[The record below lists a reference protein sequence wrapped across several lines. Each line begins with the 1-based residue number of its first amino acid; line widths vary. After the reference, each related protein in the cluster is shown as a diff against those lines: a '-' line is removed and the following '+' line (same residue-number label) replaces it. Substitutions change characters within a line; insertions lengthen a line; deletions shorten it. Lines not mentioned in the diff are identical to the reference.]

1 MKELVKLIGGLLIG
15 FYENDVDNFA
25 EYMEKHMSY
34 IILDEDKILVN
45 DDNLDKMY
53 YIQEDGKFLHMHVG
67 SNVECYGTYSDENF
81 RKILK
86 RGLNDE

>member
-1 MKELVKLIGGLLIG
+1 MEEIVKLIGGLLIG

-25 EYMEKHMSY
+25 EYMEKYMSY
-34 IILDEDKILVN
+34 IILSEDKILVN

-53 YIQEDGKFLHMHVG
+53 YIQEDGKFLDLIIG
-67 SNVECYGTYSDENF
+67 NNVQYYGTYSDENF